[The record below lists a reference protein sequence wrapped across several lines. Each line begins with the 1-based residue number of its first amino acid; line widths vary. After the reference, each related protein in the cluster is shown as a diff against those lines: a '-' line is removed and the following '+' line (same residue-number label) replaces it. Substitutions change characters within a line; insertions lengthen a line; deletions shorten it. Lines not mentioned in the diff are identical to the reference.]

1 MDNWIE
7 LEWKDNEYVR
17 FVCAYY
23 ARMKGIENRMVPAHD
38 YDSRMIN
45 VGDLEA
51 IHFLEQAFD
60 YFLYAYERLYCFD
73 FPGACDRVAYAVNV
87 AME

>member
-1 MDNWIE
+1 ME
-7 LEWKDNEYVR
+7 R
-17 FVCAYY
+17 QRVCAVCVRVLRPYE
-23 ARMKGIENRMVPAHD
+23 RDREPHGSRHD
-38 YDSRMIN
+38 YDSRLIN

-73 FPGACDRVAYAVNV
+73 FPGAYDRVTYAVNI
-87 AME
+87 AG